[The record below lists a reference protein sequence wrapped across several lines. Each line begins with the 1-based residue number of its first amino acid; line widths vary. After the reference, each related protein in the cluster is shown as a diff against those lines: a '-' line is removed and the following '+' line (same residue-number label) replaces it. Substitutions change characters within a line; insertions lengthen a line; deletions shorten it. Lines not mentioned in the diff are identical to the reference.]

1 MNLIWQ
7 DLPLDEFVKAFVQ
20 TFWMLGI
27 SLSVAILFGI
37 PLGLLIYLTD
47 KGIFIRNRWIHSIL
61 NTIANLVRSIP
72 FVILLVALLP
82 LTQWITG
89 TTIGPF
95 SASVP
100 LSVAAIPFLA
110 RLVEASLREIP
121 EGVLEAAVS
130 TGANLTLI
138 IREILLPE
146 ALPGIVS
153 GITLTSVS
161 LLGFSA
167 MAGIVGGGGIGDLA
181 IRFGYYRYED
191 GIMFTT
197 VAILILLVQLIQWFG
212 DTIRKKVDKRAG

>member
-1 MNLIWQ
+1 MNLMFQ
-7 DLPLDEFVKAFVQ
+7 DLPFDEFIKAFVQ

-27 SLSVAILFGI
+27 SLSTAILFGI

-47 KGIFIRNRWIHSIL
+47 KGIFIRNSWIHSFL

-82 LTQWITG
+82 ITQWITG
-89 TTIGPF
+89 TTIGPL

-110 RLVEASLREIP
+110 RLVEAALREIP

-130 TGANLTLI
+130 TGASLTLI

-153 GITLTSVS
+153 GITLTTVS

-191 GIMFTT
+191 GIMFAT

-212 DTIRKKVDKRAG
+212 DAIRKKVDKRAG

>member
-1 MNLIWQ
+1 MFQ
-7 DLPLDEFVKAFVQ
+7 DLPFDEFIKAFVQ

-27 SLSVAILFGI
+27 SLSTAILFGI

-47 KGIFIRNRWIHSIL
+47 KGIFIRNSWIHSFL

-82 LTQWITG
+82 ITQWITG
-89 TTIGPF
+89 TTIGPL

-110 RLVEASLREIP
+110 RLVEAALREIP

-130 TGANLTLI
+130 TGASLTLI

-153 GITLTSVS
+153 GITLTTVS

-191 GIMFTT
+191 GIMFAT

-212 DTIRKKVDKRAG
+212 DAIRKKVDKRAG